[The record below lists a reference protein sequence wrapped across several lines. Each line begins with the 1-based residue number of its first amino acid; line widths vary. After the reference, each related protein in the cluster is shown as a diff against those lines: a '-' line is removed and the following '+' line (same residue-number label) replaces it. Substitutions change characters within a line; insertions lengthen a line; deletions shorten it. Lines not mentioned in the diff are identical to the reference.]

1 MAKNPKSMPI
11 SISSSALKAMERLS
25 SSTDKVI
32 SVQSG
37 IPKELLTAG
46 KALDDLAQ
54 QVNKNVLRTYNSFV
68 GLGQDYS
75 AQEVNQ
81 ILSLSQKNAAQSK
94 RNVQKAVT
102 EFKKNFSNNDAAQ
115 ELVRVRKEYKASLYS
130 SYDLIVSII
139 PKMRLAL
146 NTFANS
152 IISPD
157 DFSKRSLSV
166 FFNERNLTDSDKEE
180 VNSRLRMIIAK
191 FGLERELKEDVI
203 DALVKGE
210 KFWAVLSMNDELK
223 DLLKESAQSK
233 DGGYHT
239 LEGQC
244 RSMLNEHYATREE
257 SILLEDG
264 LALFMD
270 ADKKLTKERFAGDLD
285 DFLSENFV
293 IGGAQQFLQEH
304 VSLTEEIEKSPV
316 FKIETHDPNKAAEK
330 QDDIP
335 DATIDGLRLSSDSAV
350 LKKLKADQV
359 VKLEYDGK
367 VYGYI
372 YIDTIAVDEK
382 DRTQKAGASSASPDP
397 NAQPNLVTTS
407 VQSVLYSSNDLDKG
421 VTGEKKTVIND
432 PKLMFIADTFVNRLS
447 KKENVKLLKKSEQL
461 KYVVYHSLITKRIT
475 KDEKV
480 RVLFFTPDEVVHIDR
495 KQSIFDNVLF
505 FAKLYIAT
513 LITILMQ
520 NIVRGADKRA
530 YYIDIGLENDAAN
543 AINGVIRD
551 IKTKELS
558 NVHNMDLTSMLN
570 VLGDFNDYYIPS
582 IDGEKPI
589 EISTVDGLSN
599 VSLDNEFLNW
609 LSNNI
614 FSGIGLPAA
623 YLTEVE
629 NIDFAK
635 SLAMQNSRFIRD
647 VVAEQVLFGYGYSE
661 LLRKLY
667 LKEYA
672 SEIKDQKQSDP
683 NKSRKDDKSSIHL
696 LNIESI
702 EVKFPSPVSLNMT
715 NMNDQINNLNTL
727 IDALTEII
735 DVKSEDMELA
745 TPVFKREMFRKYLPN
760 LNWEEIEE
768 ITSTV
773 RRTVQ
778 EAKLKKSQAEA
789 PEEPAKGTDAES
801 GDEADSAL

>member
-1 MAKNPKSMPI
+1 MAKPKSAMPI
-11 SISSSALKAMERLS
+11 SISSSALKALDRLNA
-25 SSTDKVI
+25 STDKVI

-37 IPKELLTAG
+37 IPKELLNAG

-54 QVNKNVLRTYNSFV
+54 DVNKSVLKTYNSFV

-81 ILSLSQKNAAQSK
+81 ILSLSQKNATQTK
-94 RNVQKAVT
+94 KNMQKVVAD
-102 EFKKNFSNNDAAQ
+102 FKKSMSNNDAAQ
-115 ELVRVRKEYKASLYS
+115 ELVKVRKEYKASLYS

-166 FFNERNLTDSDKEE
+166 FFNEKNLTETDREE
-180 VNSRLRMIIAK
+180 VASRLRMIIEK
-191 FGLERELKEDVI
+191 YGLEKELKEDVI

-223 DLLKESAQSK
+223 GLLKESAQSK
-233 DGGYHT
+233 NGGYTT

-257 SILLEDG
+257 TVLLEDG
-264 LALFMD
+264 LELFMD
-270 ADKKLTKERFAGDLD
+270 ADKKLTKERFAEDLD
-285 DFLSENFV
+285 EFLSETFA
-293 IGGAQQFLQEH
+293 IGKAEQFLSEH
-304 VSLTEEIEKSPV
+304 VTLLEEVENSGV
-316 FKIETHDPNKAAEK
+316 FKIHDPSAKGEDSK
-330 QDDIP
+330 DDMP
-335 DATIDGLRLSSDSAV
+335 DAAIDGLQLSSDTAV
-350 LKKLKADQV
+350 LKKLKAENI
-359 VKLEYDGK
+359 VKLEFDGK
-367 VYGYI
+367 VYGYV
-372 YIDTIAVDEK
+372 YVDTITIDEK
-382 DRTQKAGASSASPDP
+382 DKTQRTGSGSASPDP

-407 VQSVLYSSNDLDKG
+407 VQNVLYSSNDIDKG

-447 KKENVKLLKKSEQL
+447 KKQNVKLLKKSEQL
-461 KYVVYHSLITKRIT
+461 KYVVYHSLITRRIT

-530 YYIDIGLENDAAN
+530 YYVDIGLENDAAN
-543 AINGVIRD
+543 AINSVIRD

-589 EISTVDGLSN
+589 EIATVDGLSN
-599 VSLDNEFLNW
+599 VSLDNDFLNW

-647 VVAEQVLFGYGYSE
+647 IVAEQVLFGFGYSE

-667 LKEYA
+667 MKEHGSELKEQKKANA
-672 SEIKDQKQSDP
+672 SAE
-683 NKSRKDDKSSIHL
+683 RKKEKSSIHL

-727 IDALTEII
+727 VDSLTEVLDIKA
-735 DVKSEDMELA
+735 DDKDAA
-745 TPVFKREMFRKYLPN
+745 TPIFKREMYKKYLPN
-760 LNWEEIEE
+760 LNWDEIDD
-768 ITSTV
+768 IMAKV
-773 RRTVQ
+773 KRDLQ
-778 EAKLKKSQAEA
+778 ESKIKKMSA
-789 PEEPAKGTDAES
+789 PDSSPDDGSVGEDEPSEDA
-801 GDEADSAL
+801 

>member
-1 MAKNPKSMPI
+1 MAKPKSAMPI
-11 SISSSALKAMERLS
+11 SISSSALKALDRLS
-25 SSTDKVI
+25 ASTDKVI

-37 IPKELLTAG
+37 IPKELLNAG

-54 QVNKNVLRTYNSFV
+54 DVNKSVLKTYNSFV

-81 ILSLSQKNAAQSK
+81 ILSLSQKNATQTK
-94 RNVQKAVT
+94 KNMQKVVAD
-102 EFKKNFSNNDAAQ
+102 FKKSMSNNDAAQ
-115 ELVRVRKEYKASLYS
+115 ELVKVRKEYKASLYS

-166 FFNERNLTDSDKEE
+166 FFNEKNLTETDREE
-180 VNSRLRMIIAK
+180 VASRLRMIIEK
-191 FGLERELKEDVI
+191 YGLEKELKEDVI

-223 DLLKESAQSK
+223 GLLKESAQSK
-233 DGGYHT
+233 NGGYTT

-257 SILLEDG
+257 TVLLEDG
-264 LALFMD
+264 LELFMD
-270 ADKKLTKERFAGDLD
+270 ADKKLTKERFAEDLD
-285 DFLSENFV
+285 EFLSETFA
-293 IGGAQQFLQEH
+293 IGKAEQFLSEH
-304 VSLTEEIEKSPV
+304 VTLLEEVENSGV
-316 FKIETHDPNKAAEK
+316 FKIHDPSAKGEDSK
-330 QDDIP
+330 DDMP
-335 DATIDGLRLSSDSAV
+335 DAAIDGLQLSSDTAV
-350 LKKLKADQV
+350 LKKLKAENI
-359 VKLEYDGK
+359 VKLEFDGK
-367 VYGYI
+367 VYGYV
-372 YIDTIAVDEK
+372 YVDTITIDEK
-382 DRTQKAGASSASPDP
+382 DKTQRTGSGSASPDP

-407 VQSVLYSSNDLDKG
+407 VQNVLYSSSDIDKG

-447 KKENVKLLKKSEQL
+447 KKQNVKLLKKSEQL
-461 KYVVYHSLITKRIT
+461 KYVVYHSLITRRIT

-530 YYIDIGLENDAAN
+530 YYVDIGLENDAAN
-543 AINGVIRD
+543 AINSVIRD

-589 EISTVDGLSN
+589 EIATVDGLSN
-599 VSLDNEFLNW
+599 VSLDNDFLNW

-647 VVAEQVLFGYGYSE
+647 IVAEQVLFGFGYSE

-667 LKEYA
+667 MKEHGSELKEQKKANA
-672 SEIKDQKQSDP
+672 SAE
-683 NKSRKDDKSSIHL
+683 RKKEKSSIHL

-727 IDALTEII
+727 VDSLTEVLDIKA
-735 DVKSEDMELA
+735 DDKDAA
-745 TPVFKREMFRKYLPN
+745 TPIFKREMYKKYLPN
-760 LNWEEIEE
+760 LNWDEIDD
-768 ITSTV
+768 IMAKV
-773 RRTVQ
+773 KRDLQ
-778 EAKLKKSQAEA
+778 ESKIKKMSA
-789 PEEPAKGTDAES
+789 PDSSPDDGSVGEDEPSEDA
-801 GDEADSAL
+801 

>member
-1 MAKNPKSMPI
+1 MAKPKSAMPI
-11 SISSSALKAMERLS
+11 SISSSALKALDRLS
-25 SSTDKVI
+25 ASTDKVI

-37 IPKELLTAG
+37 IPKELLNAG

-54 QVNKNVLRTYNSFV
+54 DVNKSVLKTYNSFV

-81 ILSLSQKNAAQSK
+81 ILSLSQKNATQTK
-94 RNVQKAVT
+94 KNMQKVVAD
-102 EFKKNFSNNDAAQ
+102 FKKSMSNNDAAQ
-115 ELVRVRKEYKASLYS
+115 ELVKVRKEYKASLYS

-166 FFNERNLTDSDKEE
+166 FFNEKNLTETDREE
-180 VNSRLRMIIAK
+180 VASRLRMIIEK
-191 FGLERELKEDVI
+191 YGLEKELKEDVI

-223 DLLKESAQSK
+223 GLLKESAQSK
-233 DGGYHT
+233 NGGYTT

-257 SILLEDG
+257 TVLLEDG
-264 LALFMD
+264 LELFMD
-270 ADKKLTKERFAGDLD
+270 ADKKLTKERFAEDLD
-285 DFLSENFV
+285 EFLSETFA
-293 IGGAQQFLQEH
+293 IGKAEQFLSEH
-304 VSLTEEIEKSPV
+304 VTLLEEVENSGV
-316 FKIETHDPNKAAEK
+316 FKIHDPSAKGEDSK
-330 QDDIP
+330 DDMP
-335 DATIDGLRLSSDSAV
+335 DAAIDGLQLSSDTAV
-350 LKKLKADQV
+350 LKKLKAENI
-359 VKLEYDGK
+359 VKLEFDGK
-367 VYGYI
+367 VYGYV
-372 YIDTIAVDEK
+372 YVDTITIDEK
-382 DRTQKAGASSASPDP
+382 DKTQRTGSGSASPDP

-407 VQSVLYSSNDLDKG
+407 VQNVLYSSNDIDKG

-447 KKENVKLLKKSEQL
+447 KKQNVKLLKKSEQL
-461 KYVVYHSLITKRIT
+461 KYVVYHSLITRRIT

-530 YYIDIGLENDAAN
+530 YYVDIGLENDAAN
-543 AINGVIRD
+543 AINSVIRD

-589 EISTVDGLSN
+589 EIATVDGLSN
-599 VSLDNEFLNW
+599 VSLDNDFLNW

-647 VVAEQVLFGYGYSE
+647 IVAEQVLFGFGYSE

-667 LKEYA
+667 MKEHGSELKEQKKANA
-672 SEIKDQKQSDP
+672 SAE
-683 NKSRKDDKSSIHL
+683 RKKEKSSIHL

-727 IDALTEII
+727 VDSLTEVLDIKA
-735 DVKSEDMELA
+735 DDKDAA
-745 TPVFKREMFRKYLPN
+745 TPIFKREMYKKYLPN
-760 LNWEEIEE
+760 LNWDEIDD
-768 ITSTV
+768 IMAKV
-773 RRTVQ
+773 KRDLQ
-778 EAKLKKSQAEA
+778 ESKIKKMSA
-789 PEEPAKGTDAES
+789 PDSSPDDGSVGEDEPSEDA
-801 GDEADSAL
+801 